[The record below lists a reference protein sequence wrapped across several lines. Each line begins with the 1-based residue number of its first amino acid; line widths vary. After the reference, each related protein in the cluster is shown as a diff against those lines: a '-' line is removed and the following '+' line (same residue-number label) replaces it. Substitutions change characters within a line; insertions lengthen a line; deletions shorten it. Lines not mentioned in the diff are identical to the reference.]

1 MTGNSITQKWCDTQ
15 QQVFKEDVYPFN
27 KFGGMASMGKVCSF
41 FLLLTRYV
49 NSGIGDGPRHDAR
62 HVAVG

>member
-15 QQVFKEDVYPFN
+15 QQLFKEDVYPFN
-27 KFGGMASMGKVCSF
+27 KFGGMASMGKVCSSS
-41 FLLLTRYV
+41 LPLTR
-49 NSGIGDGPRHDAR
+49 SADSDIGDGPRHDSR